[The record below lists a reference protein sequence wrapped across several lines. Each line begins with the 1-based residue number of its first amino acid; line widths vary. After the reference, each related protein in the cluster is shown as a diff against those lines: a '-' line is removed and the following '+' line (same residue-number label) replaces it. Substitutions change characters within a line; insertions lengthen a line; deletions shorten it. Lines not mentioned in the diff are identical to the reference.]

1 MKKLDFNTFIQIL
14 LLIVTIFIAFQN
26 LLPKDRVDLV
36 GIILFWTFV
45 ILIIFY
51 SVILTVDIK
60 LFQKLKKIDILEN
73 DLRRLKEFLDYK
85 KVAEDLNI
93 RLKII
98 ESKMNKKG
106 IEFDYLIAAII
117 AVIVLIVLI
126 FIFRE
131 SISAAIKPWFNILK
145 GVEGSG
151 EIGKNIENLG

>member
-1 MKKLDFNTFIQIL
+1 
-14 LLIVTIFIAFQN
+14 
-26 LLPKDRVDLV
+26 
-36 GIILFWTFV
+36 
-45 ILIIFY
+45 
-51 SVILTVDIK
+51 
-60 LFQKLKKIDILEN
+60 
-73 DLRRLKEFLDYK
+73 
-85 KVAEDLNI
+85 
-93 RLKII
+93 
-98 ESKMNKKG
+98 MNKKG